1 LKIADFA
8 KRNQIPLEV
17 AVDVGCGSGQ
27 STLPLGSYCQRVIGT
42 DISHE
47 QIKQAVINNTSHD
60 NVTYKVASADKL
72 PFGDEEVSMVTCG
85 QAWHW
90 FDPPTVNSE
99 IVRIIKRP
107 GCIAIYGHVL
117 PVIQNVE
124 CAQIMDK
131 FYSQTLK
138 GYWHN
143 NRKFVDEKY
152 EGLSLPLPLKE
163 RINVNV
169 VNTISLDEYF
179 GYVDTWSGYQSY
191 LKSNPGT
198 EILAELKE
206 KIKMILADGMVNL
219 VTSYFIFCCLKL

>member
-90 FDPPTVNSE
+90 FDPPTVHSE
-99 IVRIIKRP
+99 VNRILKSP
-107 GCIAIYGHVL
+107 GCLAIFGSGKDVIDIEKCHKYYMKFCEESIYKYRHPSSTPLDSLYDDIVTPFPQSERHQWSVKINKDISQFIGRISTSSAWQRFIQSNPTSNLLKDLEENLQLETDTL
-117 PVIQNVE
+117 PITYTV
-124 CAQIMDK
+124 
-131 FYSQTLK
+131 FL
-138 GYWHN
+138 
-143 NRKFVDEKY
+143 
-152 EGLSLPLPLKE
+152 LL
-163 RINVNV
+163 
-169 VNTISLDEYF
+169 
-179 GYVDTWSGYQSY
+179 Y
-191 LKSNPGT
+191 LKQ
-198 EILAELKE
+198 
-206 KIKMILADGMVNL
+206 
-219 VTSYFIFCCLKL
+219 